1 MQIPVALERLVF
13 EFSRFPGVGR
23 KTAQRLAFNIL
34 RYTTEETQ
42 NLTDA
47 LTQVK
52 EQIRYCSVCSGFT
65 DIDPCAI
72 CSHSSRDHQ
81 QVCVVEQPNNIFQI
95 EKSGIFKG
103 VYHVLMGAISPLD
116 SIGPE
121 QLNVKKLRN
130 RIENNKISELI
141 LATNPTVKGEATALY
156 LQQEFA
162 GKISTITRLACG
174 IPAGGD
180 LEYVDDIT
188 LMEAFYG
195 RHTVNNE

>member
-23 KTAQRLAFNIL
+23 KTAQRHAFNIL

-72 CSHSSRDHQ
+72 CSHSSRDQQ

-95 EKSGIFKG
+95 EKSGVFKG

-116 SIGPE
+116 GIGPE

-156 LQQEFA
+156 LQHEFA

-180 LEYVDDIT
+180 LEYVDDVT

>member
-65 DIDPCAI
+65 DIDPCVI
-72 CSHSSRDHQ
+72 CSHSSRDQQ

-95 EKSGIFKG
+95 EKSGVFKG

-116 SIGPE
+116 GIGPE

-156 LQQEFA
+156 LQHEFA

-180 LEYVDDIT
+180 LEYVDDVT

>member
-47 LTQVK
+47 LIQVK

-65 DIDPCAI
+65 DIDPCVI
-72 CSHSSRDHQ
+72 CSHSSRDQQ

-95 EKSGIFKG
+95 EKSGVFKG

-116 SIGPE
+116 GIGPE

-180 LEYVDDIT
+180 LEYVDDVT

-195 RHTVNNE
+195 RHTVNN

>member
-47 LTQVK
+47 LIQVK

-72 CSHSSRDHQ
+72 CSHSSRDQQ

-95 EKSGIFKG
+95 EKSGVFKG

-116 SIGPE
+116 GIGTE

-180 LEYVDDIT
+180 LEYVDDVT

>member
-1 MQIPVALERLVF
+1 
-13 EFSRFPGVGR
+13 
-23 KTAQRLAFNIL
+23 
-34 RYTTEETQ
+34 
-42 NLTDA
+42 
-47 LTQVK
+47 
-52 EQIRYCSVCSGFT
+52 
-65 DIDPCAI
+65 
-72 CSHSSRDHQ
+72 
-81 QVCVVEQPNNIFQI
+81 VVEQPNNIFPI
-95 EKSGIFKG
+95 EKSGVFKG

-116 SIGPE
+116 GIGPE

-162 GKISTITRLACG
+162 RKISTITRLACG

-180 LEYVDDIT
+180 LEYVDDVT

>member
-42 NLTDA
+42 NLA
-47 LTQVK
+47 EAIIQVK
-52 EQIRYCSVCSGFT
+52 EQIRHCSVCSGFT
-65 DIDPCAI
+65 DIDPCMI
-72 CSHSSRDHQ
+72 CDHSARDQQ
-81 QVCVVEQPNNIFQI
+81 QVCVVEQPNNIFPI
-95 EKSGIFKG
+95 EKSGVFKG

-116 SIGPE
+116 GIGPE
-121 QLNVKKLRN
+121 QLNLKNLRN
-130 RIENNKISELI
+130 RIENEKISELI

-156 LQQEFA
+156 LQQEFSK
-162 GKISTITRLACG
+162 KISKITRLACG

-180 LEYVDDIT
+180 LEYVDDVT
-188 LMEAFYG
+188 LMEAFSG
-195 RHTVNNE
+195 RHTMNN

>member
-47 LTQVK
+47 LIQVK

-65 DIDPCAI
+65 DIDPCVI
-72 CSHSSRDHQ
+72 CSHSSRDQQ

-95 EKSGIFKG
+95 EKSGVFKG

-116 SIGPE
+116 GIGPE

-130 RIENNKISELI
+130 RI
-141 LATNPTVKGEATALY
+141 
-156 LQQEFA
+156 
-162 GKISTITRLACG
+162 
-174 IPAGGD
+174 
-180 LEYVDDIT
+180 
-188 LMEAFYG
+188 
-195 RHTVNNE
+195 